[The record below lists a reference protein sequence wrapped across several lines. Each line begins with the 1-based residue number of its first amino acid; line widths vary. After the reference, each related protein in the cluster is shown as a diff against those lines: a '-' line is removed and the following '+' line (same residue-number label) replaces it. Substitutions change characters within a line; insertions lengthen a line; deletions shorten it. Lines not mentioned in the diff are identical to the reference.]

1 MEPARTQNLMASPQE
16 ASPQDASLQEGSL
29 QEGSLQE
36 AVVHVAGAPVPFARA
51 WQWQRQLQGRLLAD
65 PAAPQAALLLEHEP
79 CYTLGR
85 GADPGFL
92 RFDPAD
98 PPLPL
103 HRIDRGGE
111 VTHHAPGQLVLYP
124 VLNLQRH
131 GADLHR
137 YLRALEQVVID
148 LLAELGLTGERSPG
162 HTGVWLAGAKVAAIG
177 VGARRW
183 ISQHGLALNVSNSL
197 RGYGAIVPC
206 GIADRPVGRL
216 LEHRPELASPVAR
229 AALAERLLRHL
240 AERFHL
246 SLRPPEPAEQLWP
259 GSGAAFGALPPADP
273 GTAEG
278 EADPISGPDTGPDH
292 AA

>member
-1 MEPARTQNLMASPQE
+1 MDTKRSAILYEPP
-16 ASPQDASLQEGSL
+16 G
-29 QEGSLQE
+29 
-36 AVVHVAGAPVPFARA
+36 PVPFPRA
-51 WQWQRQLQGRLLAD
+51 WAWQRQLQERLLAD
-65 PAAPQAALLLEHEP
+65 PAAPEAVLLLEHEP

-85 GADPGFL
+85 GASMGHL

-137 YLRALEQVVID
+137 YLRDLEQVVID
-148 LLAELGLTGERSPG
+148 LLAELDLRGERCPG
-162 HTGVWLAGAKVAAIG
+162 RTGVWLEGSKLAALG

-183 ISQHGLALNVSNSL
+183 ISQHGLALNVDCSL
-197 RGYGAIVPC
+197 EGFVDIVPC

-216 LEHRPELASPVAR
+216 ADWRPALTSSAVAP
-229 AALAERLLRHL
+229 RLLHHL
-240 AERFHL
+240 GHRFDL
-246 SLRPPEPAEQLWP
+246 ALRPP
-259 GSGAAFGALPPADP
+259 LPH
-273 GTAEG
+273 EG
-278 EADPISGPDTGPDH
+278 LA
-292 AA
+292 